1 MTVTVL
7 LHISGEDP
15 VLGEMDELPTPL
27 DVNIILKGPRKRDGK
42 DLPYVQSNVDTV
54 LWPMHR
60 VNFVEILP
68 SREDEKLIGFVRE

>member
-15 VLGEMDELPTPL
+15 ILGEMDEPPSPL
-27 DVNIILKGPRKRDGK
+27 DRNIILNSPRKRDGK
-42 DLPYVQSNVDTV
+42 DLPYLQSQVATV

-60 VNFVEILP
+60 VNFVQILP